1 MYISTELSLSFLML
15 KLNVVVSPAP
25 IQRCSAKDA
34 LVHTPSLFFTTARAH
49 ASTETLDDSFVTG
62 TLILFPFSS
71 ISLTSGCIPL
81 LAVKFTLY
89 VFFTFLLPEVIVIIP
104 FPGTDSGAVISY
116 DAPVSS
122 WRVLV
127 FGIVGVSTSTVTFF
141 LISSAVYDAG
151 TGILFDDAFLSKSST
166 FTPFTKT
173 SEIFAFSKYASSPV
187 DGGVIAFTSSV
198 ERSKSISSIFNGSSH
213 GVSSVSEVGLAPK

>member
-25 IQRCSAKDA
+25 ILRCSAKDA

-71 ISLTSGCIPL
+71 ISLTSGCILL

-127 FGIVGVSTSTVTFF
+127 FGIVGVSTSQNTLLLRLT
-141 LISSAVYDAG
+141 AG
-151 TGILFDDAFLSKSST
+151 LL
-166 FTPFTKT
+166 PLL
-173 SEIFAFSKYASSPV
+173 
-187 DGGVIAFTSSV
+187 
-198 ERSKSISSIFNGSSH
+198 H
-213 GVSSVSEVGLAPK
+213 L